1 MTRLG
6 SYTGSEVV
14 RAFQRAGWSIS
25 RQRGSHVI
33 LVKTG
38 SEATLSVP
46 VHQGRT
52 IKRGTLNDLI
62 KDAGLTLDEFVTL
75 V

>member
-38 SEATLSVP
+38 SEATLSVL

-62 KDAGLTLDEFVTL
+62 KDAGLTLDEFVSL